1 MIKELIN
8 QLTSN
13 IIQVILVGVFTYVG
27 IAFKNLNKKYVNSET
42 KSIIVRDCVKC
53 VEQIYTD
60 LHGDDK
66 KAECENRIVQLLY
79 EKGITITQNEL
90 DIMIE
95 AAVHEMNSMM
105 KGDGKNAN
113 SSNN

>member
-1 MIKELIN
+1 MLNELIN
-8 QLTSN
+8 QICNN
-13 IIQVILVGVFTYVG
+13 ILQTILVLVFSYVG
-27 IAFKNLNKKYVNSET
+27 LAFNKLNTKYVNSET
-42 KSIIVRDCVKC
+42 KRIVVKDCVKC

-79 EKGITITQNEL
+79 EKGITITQTEL

-95 AAVHEMNSMM
+95 AAVHELN
-105 KGDGKNAN
+105 KTRQRGTIGFKK
-113 SSNN
+113 